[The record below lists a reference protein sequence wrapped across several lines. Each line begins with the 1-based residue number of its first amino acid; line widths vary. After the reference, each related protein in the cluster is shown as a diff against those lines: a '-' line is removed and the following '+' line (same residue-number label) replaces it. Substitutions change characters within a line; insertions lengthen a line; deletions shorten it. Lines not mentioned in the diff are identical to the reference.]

1 MNFLVSAIALIVQL
15 YSFVLLARV
24 LLSFAA
30 IDPYHPVA
38 QFLYRLTEPVLEPI
52 RRILPRTGMLDL
64 SPMVALILINV
75 IARVL
80 INLLR

>member
-1 MNFLVSAIALIVQL
+1 MSFLVSAIALIVQL
-15 YSFVLLARV
+15 YSFVLARV

-64 SPMVALILINV
+64 SPMVALI
-75 IARVL
+75 
-80 INLLR
+80 